1 MIAPK
6 NLSLYS
12 FSYSAGKLWRK
23 IERSAKQ
30 AGAKT
35 VYAALVLYYAL
46 YSPTIS
52 HKDRTII
59 IGALGYFILPID
71 LIPDFI
77 AGAGYTDDIAA
88 LLYAAYKVAR
98 NITPEVKEKARAKV
112 TEWFGPDVDESEFD
126 LSPSVDWEQDDV
138 VPQSNFEEIEAAS
151 ETDGVQDSN
160 EETPED

>member
-1 MIAPK
+1 MMVPK

-12 FSYSAGKLWRK
+12 FGYSAGKLWRK
-23 IERSAKQ
+23 IERTAKQ

-77 AGAGYTDDIAA
+77 AGAGYTDDVAA

-138 VPQSNFEEIEAAS
+138 VPQSSYEEIEAVS
-151 ETDGVQDSN
+151 ESGEVQDTDI
-160 EETPED
+160 ETSEN